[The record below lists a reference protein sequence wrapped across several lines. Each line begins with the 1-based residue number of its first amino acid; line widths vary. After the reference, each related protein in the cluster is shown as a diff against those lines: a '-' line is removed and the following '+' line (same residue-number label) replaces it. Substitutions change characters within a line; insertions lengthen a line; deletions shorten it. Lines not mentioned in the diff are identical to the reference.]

1 MTMVNLTASRRHA
14 QRGFSYAEVLLSVM
28 LLAIL
33 LVPALQALNNGI
45 SGSVISSS
53 LATRQ
58 LNLRSKMEEVLSKP
72 FGALYAETYLSD
84 CTPTADCNTP
94 TSGNPRFSDSSGAA
108 NRRVVV
114 FYRFDAATNAQSAN
128 DTGLLLVSVYYEAEG
143 SANALNTLV
152 GRWW

>member
-1 MTMVNLTASRRHA
+1 MAHLSRHRRAS

-45 SGSVISSS
+45 NGSAIASD

-58 LNLRSKMEEVLSKP
+58 LSLRSKMEEVLSKP
-72 FGALYAETYLSD
+72 FGTLYAETYKSD
-84 CTPTADCNTP
+84 CTPTPNCNTAG
-94 TSGNPRFSDSSGAA
+94 TVNPRFSDPAGAS
-108 NRRVVV
+108 NRLVVV
-114 FYRFDAATNAQSAN
+114 FNRFDASTNAVSTN
-128 DTGLLLVSVYYEAEG
+128 DTSLMYVSVYDEADG
-143 SANALNTLV
+143 GANALNTLV